1 MPNRYDRIE
10 AEKGVLTMLIR
21 MPRRKSVTLKN
32 VLLVIIVAL
41 AALIAVMSAVIFTL
55 PPKAFRDNVILRLI
69 YEKHTKAVHWFRK

>member
-1 MPNRYDRIE
+1 
-10 AEKGVLTMLIR
+10 
-21 MPRRKSVTLKN
+21 
-32 VLLVIIVAL
+32 L